1 MNLPGTVITLGN
13 GTLGRL
19 AATEDGT
26 SALILSGVAVGGQF
40 ALGDVLGPFVQ
51 LSDAEAKGINEAY
64 DTTNTTVA
72 WKHIKDFY
80 DHAPAGTKLY
90 VMVVAKTQTMTV
102 TCTEATANSVK
113 KLIEATEGN
122 VKLLGITFTPDGTYT
137 PTYSDQLEADL
148 WTAITALKTTWTTQF
163 GFKRPFRALVEA
175 RNFQGTIG
183 SIKDLRG
190 AGTTPAANMV
200 HLILGNDYE
209 YGAGAGYKSLYAAVG
224 AALGRAAAGP
234 VNRNIGRVK
243 SGATLIVTGGLSNG
257 SKISAATDANQ
268 NLLND
273 YGWIFLRKHIG
284 KSGFYWNDDHAACV
298 ETDDYAQLSL
308 GRVIDKAV
316 RLVHAVN
323 VEEILDE
330 IAVDPATGKMD
341 TASVKHYQAI
351 LENEING
358 QMTANQEISGVEV
371 YVNPDQN
378 VISTSKLT
386 EVVKIVP
393 TATGRVIETTVEYS
407 NPLAN

>member
-64 DTTNTTVA
+64 DTTNTTIA

-80 DHAPAGTKLY
+80 DEAPAGTKLY

-113 KLIEATEGN
+113 KLIEAANGDI
-122 VKLLGITFTPDGTYT
+122 KLLGVTFTPDGTYT
-137 PTYSDQLEADL
+137 PTYLDQMEADL
-148 WTAITALKTTWTTQF
+148 WTALAALKTTWTTQF
-163 GFKRPFRALVEA
+163 GFKRPFRALVEG
-175 RNFQGTIG
+175 RNFQGTIA

-190 AGTTPAANMV
+190 AGTTPAVNMAGV
-200 HLILGNDYE
+200 VIGNDFDYHT
-209 YGAGAGYKSLYAAVG
+209 GSGYKSLYASVG

-243 SGATLIVTGGLSNG
+243 TGATVIATGGT
-257 SKISAATDANQ
+257 SKGVKITAATDAQQ
-268 NLLND
+268 NILND
-273 YGWIFLRKHIG
+273 YGYIFLRQHIG
-284 KSGFYWNDDHAACV
+284 KSGYYWNDDHMACD